1 MDGAG
6 LDKREIFGSL
16 GLGGLGGINGLGERS
31 NVLNNS
37 YVSKV

>member
-31 NVLNNS
+31 NIRNNS
-37 YVSKV
+37 